1 MDCRKHK
8 HLGNIGVCPSCLR
21 DKLSRLP
28 NTTTPY
34 YIINRSNSSSTI
46 TVSSSPSS
54 PPTAVKDHHRRA
66 GSMSMS
72 FAVREALSGNLME
85 GLKKS
90 RSMAYAPRDSSYI
103 VSDSKKKTTT
113 TTAKKKKIGFWKKL
127 LHLKGKGGGADVGGL
142 VTSRQR
148 VF

>member
-8 HLGNIGVCPSCLR
+8 HQGNRGVCPSCLR

-28 NTTTPY
+28 NTTTSY
-34 YIINRSNSSSTI
+34 YVINRSDSSST

-54 PPTAVKDHHRRA
+54 PVKELHRRA

-72 FAVREALSGNLME
+72 FAVREALSGQLVE

-90 RSMAYAPRDSSYI
+90 RSMAHATRDSYI
-103 VSDSKKKTTT
+103 VRSSKKTSTEKLKATTVKKT
-113 TTAKKKKIGFWKKL
+113 GFWKKL
-127 LHLKGKGGGADVGGL
+127 LHLKGKGGGVNVGGGL

-148 VF
+148 VY